1 MNNKVEYVKDTFDEY
16 LSKSDYVSA
25 SDLKT
30 FLKSPRSYFYDKN
43 RTDPKPDKRH
53 FAVGSALHEYIMEK
67 DQFDKNFLVSP
78 KFDRRTKEGKEKY
91 EEFQLKA
98 QGKTIIDEQEMTM
111 IEQMSIN
118 AKMNRTFME
127 LLEGSHYEISCY
139 TVDEKTGLK
148 VRLRPDILP
157 TTRSTIVDIKSC
169 LDSSPKG
176 FKGDVYSYGY
186 SLSSAYYLDFLGREN
201 YVFAAIEKNAPFQA
215 SMYVLNDEM
224 TDYGRFQYRMGL
236 DLLKWSLDNN
246 YYCDYV
252 EFEILKE
259 SYLLGDL
266 SNVIETIENSE
277 LINILQ

>member
-1 MNNKVEYVKDTFDEY
+1 MSNKVEYVKDTFDEY

-30 FLKSPRSYFYDKN
+30 FLKSPRSYFHDKN

-176 FKGDVYSYGY
+176 FKRDVYSYGY

-215 SMYVLNDEM
+215 SMYALNDEM